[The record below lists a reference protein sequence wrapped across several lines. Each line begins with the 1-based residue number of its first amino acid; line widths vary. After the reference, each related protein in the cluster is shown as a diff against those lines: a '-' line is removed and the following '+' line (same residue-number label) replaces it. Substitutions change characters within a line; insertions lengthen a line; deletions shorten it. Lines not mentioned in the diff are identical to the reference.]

1 MDITINGLTKR
12 QVQLLDKMWSIQGV
26 QEYEDWKAGLPL
38 GTMNL
43 VCTLEE
49 LVVLAELDHIE
60 DSECD
65 KAMALL
71 SMFTLDRGQG

>member
-60 DSECD
+60 DDECLQ
-65 KAMALL
+65 AELLL
-71 SMFTLDRGQG
+71 SEYMLDRE